1 VTITAHRTDV
11 TGAPEASGETGVIE
25 VRFSAIGTTAA
36 LVVTDPAA
44 ASAAEAMLR
53 ADLAE
58 LDRVCSRFR
67 ADSEIR
73 ELERTAGSPVTVS
86 PLLAEIVDTAL
97 RAAQLT
103 DGIVDPTVGTAM
115 AALGY
120 DRDFAALNV
129 DGPPVVAVPAPGW
142 WRISWDPRSRE
153 ILLPHRISL
162 DVGATAKAL
171 AADRA
176 AARIAAKLRCGV
188 LVNLGGDLAVAGPP
202 PPRGW
207 RVLIGDDH
215 THPDPDGG
223 HGVAIASGA
232 LATSGT
238 ARRQWRRGG
247 DLMHHILDPRT
258 GAPAA
263 GGWRTVS
270 VAAASCVDAN
280 TASTASIV
288 LGAAAP
294 GWLTARG
301 LPARLVTDAGDVHT
315 VAGWPA
321 TAPAPAGM
329 GVL

>member
-1 VTITAHRTDV
+1 MTIAAHRTDV
-11 TGAPEASGETGVIE
+11 TGAPEASGATDVIE

-36 LVVTDPAA
+36 LAVTDPAA
-44 ASAAEAMLR
+44 ASAAETMLR

-58 LDRVCSRFR
+58 LDWVCSRFR

-73 ELERTAGSPVTVS
+73 QLERTAGSPVTVS
-86 PLLAEIVDTAL
+86 PLLAQIVDTAL
-97 RAAQLT
+97 RTAQLT
-103 DGIVDPTVGTAM
+103 DGLVDPTVGTAM
-115 AALGY
+115 ATLGY
-120 DRDFAALNV
+120 DRDFAALDV
-129 DGPPVVAVPAPGW
+129 DGPAIVPVPAPGW

-153 ILLPHRISL
+153 ILLPHGISL

-202 PPRGW
+202 PQGGW
-207 RVLIGDDH
+207 QVLIGDDH
-215 THPDPDGG
+215 THPDLDGG
-223 HGVAIASGA
+223 HGVAIESGA

-280 TASTASIV
+280 TASTTSIV

-294 GWLTARG
+294 GWLTTRG
-301 LPARLVTDAGDVHT
+301 LPARLVTDDGAVHT
-315 VAGWPA
+315 VAGWP
-321 TAPAPAGM
+321 TTEDTPAGM
-329 GVL
+329 GAL

>member
-1 VTITAHRTDV
+1 
-11 TGAPEASGETGVIE
+11 
-25 VRFSAIGTTAA
+25 
-36 LVVTDPAA
+36 
-44 ASAAEAMLR
+44 
-53 ADLAE
+53 
-58 LDRVCSRFR
+58 
-67 ADSEIR
+67 
-73 ELERTAGSPVTVS
+73 VTVS
-86 PLLAEIVDTAL
+86 PLLAQIVDTAL

-115 AALGY
+115 ATLGY
-120 DRDFAALNV
+120 DRDFAALDV
-129 DGPPVVAVPAPGW
+129 DGPPVVAAPAPGW

-153 ILLPHRISL
+153 IVLPRRISL

-188 LVNLGGDLAVAGPP
+188 LVSLGGDLAVAGPP
-202 PPRGW
+202 PQGGW

-215 THPDPDGG
+215 THPDLDGG
-223 HGVAIASGA
+223 HGVAIESGA

-270 VAAASCVDAN
+270 VAAASCVDAS
-280 TASTASIV
+280 TASTAAIV

-301 LPARLVTDAGDVHT
+301 LPARLVTGHGDVHT
-315 VAGWPA
+315 VAEWP
-321 TAPAPAGM
+321 TTEDTPAGM
-329 GVL
+329 EAL

>member
-1 VTITAHRTDV
+1 MTTVVNHMQATSTTDLAGAAEVT
-11 TGAPEASGETGVIE
+11 E
-25 VRFSAIGTTAA
+25 VRFSAIGTTTV
-36 LVVTDPAA
+36 LVVTAPAA
-44 ASAAEAMLR
+44 AAAAEAVLR
-53 ADLAE
+53 AELAE

-86 PLLAEIVDTAL
+86 ALLAEVVDTAL

-103 DGIVDPTVGTAM
+103 DGLVDPTVGAAM
-115 AALGY
+115 VSLGY
-120 DRDFAALNV
+120 DRDFAALDV
-129 DGPPVVAVPAPGW
+129 DGPPVVAAPAPGW
-142 WRISWDPRSRE
+142 WRIGWDVRSRE
-153 ILLPHRISL
+153 IVLPRGITL

-176 AARIAAKLRCGV
+176 ATRIAEVLGCGV
-188 LVNLGGDLAVAGPP
+188 LVSLGGDLAVAGPP
-202 PPRGW
+202 PQGGW

-215 THPDPDGG
+215 TRPDPDGG
-223 HGVAIASGA
+223 HGVAIDSGG

-238 ARRQWRRGG
+238 ARRRWRRGG
-247 DLMHHILDPRT
+247 ATVHHIVDPRT
-258 GAPAA
+258 GGPAA

-301 LPARLVTDAGDVHT
+301 LPARLVTDDGAVHT
-315 VAGWPA
+315 VAGWP
-321 TAPAPAGM
+321 TTEPTGT
-329 GVL
+329 GVV

>member
-1 VTITAHRTDV
+1 MTITAHRTDV
-11 TGAPEASGETGVIE
+11 TGAPEASGETDVIE

-36 LVVTDPAA
+36 LVVTDPTA

-67 ADSEIR
+67 VDSEIR
-73 ELERTAGSPVTVS
+73 ELERTAGAPVTVS
-86 PLLAEIVDTAL
+86 PLLAQIVDTAL

-153 ILLPHRISL
+153 IVLPRRICL

-202 PPRGW
+202 RRAVGGCSSATTTPTPTLTAVTVSRSRPVPWQLPEPPG
-207 RVLIGDDH
+207 
-215 THPDPDGG
+215 
-223 HGVAIASGA
+223 ASGA
-232 LATSGT
+232 
-238 ARRQWRRGG
+238 
-247 DLMHHILDPRT
+247 
-258 GAPAA
+258 AA
-263 GGWRTVS
+263 GT
-270 VAAASCVDAN
+270 
-280 TASTASIV
+280 
-288 LGAAAP
+288 
-294 GWLTARG
+294 
-301 LPARLVTDAGDVHT
+301 
-315 VAGWPA
+315 
-321 TAPAPAGM
+321 
-329 GVL
+329 